1 MKKHKIEDINF
12 KELVGKKGFEIYSVL
27 FQIIEKGEKAELTKK
42 QIVNSHLWLWREYQ
56 ELEINKEMI
65 IKRFEGDYEGL
76 FLRHIHCII
85 ELSKLS
91 KEESVKKYCLEEMR
105 KLPNLLMMYFCNSHN
120 IFGDVK
126 EFMLEDTKDIR

>member
-1 MKKHKIEDINF
+1 MKKHKGEDINF
-12 KELVGKKGFEIYSVL
+12 KDSVGKKGFDIYSVL
-27 FQIIEKGEKAELTKK
+27 VQIIQKGEKAEVTKK

-56 ELEINKEMI
+56 ELETNKGMV
-65 IKRFEGDYEGL
+65 IKRFEENYEGL

-91 KEESVKKYCLEEMR
+91 KEQSIKKYCLEEMR
-105 KLPNLLMMYFCNSHN
+105 KLPNLLMIYFCESRN

-126 EFMLEDTKDIR
+126 GFMLEDTKDIR